1 MQRYVLLYSEKCE
14 NVSNR
19 TFSCIAISNSETV
32 QSCDLIRAH
41 DESSRTSSAQ
51 FPESRRRFCNIYQ
64 RWSFLYLV
72 FHSNTYFPK
81 HRLFLLKP
89 GLKLGHHLVD
99 GRIVSVYM
107 VVRFHFQPRLS
118 LHVITHKV
126 LKAARWR
133 LSECPGFL

>member
-1 MQRYVLLYSEKCE
+1 MYYFIRKNVETYQIELCPVLSLAVRK
-14 NVSNR
+14 
-19 TFSCIAISNSETV
+19 

-41 DESSRTSSAQ
+41 DESSRNSSAQ
-51 FPESRRRFCNIYQ
+51 FPESRRLFCNIYQ
-64 RWSFLYLV
+64 RGRSFLYRV

-107 VVRFHFQPRLS
+107 VARFHFQPRLS

-126 LKAARWR
+126 LKVARWR

>member
-1 MQRYVLLYSEKCE
+1 MYYFIRKNVKTYQIEPFPVLPLAVRK
-14 NVSNR
+14 
-19 TFSCIAISNSETV
+19 

-41 DESSRTSSAQ
+41 DESSSTSSAQ

-99 GRIVSVYM
+99 GRIVSIYM
-107 VVRFHFQPRLS
+107 VVRFHCQPRLS

-126 LKAARWR
+126 LKVARWR

>member
-1 MQRYVLLYSEKCE
+1 MYYFIWKNVETYQIEPFPVLSLAVRK
-14 NVSNR
+14 
-19 TFSCIAISNSETV
+19 

-107 VVRFHFQPRLS
+107 VARFHFQPRLS

-126 LKAARWR
+126 LKVARWR

>member
-1 MQRYVLLYSEKCE
+1 MYYFIRKNVKTYQIEPFPVLSL
-14 NVSNR
+14 
-19 TFSCIAISNSETV
+19 AIRK

-118 LHVITHKV
+118 
-126 LKAARWR
+126 
-133 LSECPGFL
+133 